1 MDHKQRIMQIFE
13 IVSRSLVNAKA
24 QKLRKIGAREINISQ
39 FQYINAINHCSDLT
53 FTGLAKTLNLSK
65 PAVTGIVNKL
75 IEQGYV
81 TKCQSDS
88 DRRVYFI
95 HLTREGKQV
104 ADAYEE
110 ACREYVDGM
119 ARALSASE
127 LDQLVILME
136 KALH

>member
-24 QKLRKIGAREINISQ
+24 QKLRKIGAREINITQ
-39 FQYINAINHCSDLT
+39 FQYINAINHCTDLT

-65 PAVTGIVNKL
+65 PAVTGIINKL
-75 IEQGYV
+75 IDQGYV
-81 TKCQSDS
+81 TKNQSDS
-88 DRRVYFI
+88 DRRVYYI
-95 HLTREGKQV
+95 HLPREGKQV

-110 ACREYVDGM
+110 ACSEYVDGM
-119 ARALSASE
+119 ARTLSESE
-127 LDQLVILME
+127 LDQLVNLME